1 MARPVKKGLQYFP
14 MDVDFFNDDKVI
26 ELMEQYGGNGAMVY
40 QAALCMVYRAG
51 YCLETTMERMAL
63 CITRMIGNRWLNREE
78 AAEILTFCGELGLF
92 DKALMGEGVFTSR
105 AIQERYA
112 ATKKE
117 VKNPVHWLLED
128 KGRVNSE
135 KPGVISEKPGV
146 IPEKP
151 PIIPSEIPQSK
162 VNKNKEKEIETKAN
176 ENKEREKGAGSAAP
190 SHTDAHAFL
199 SFGENGNV
207 FLTQLQYQMLKGKV
221 REPDKLIDSLSNYM
235 ASTGKTYH
243 DHYATLLRW
252 DALDR
257 ERPRLPGR
265 RENLHTSPPSYDIEA
280 FERDGFDLP
289 EFPFAPE

>member
-14 MDVDFFNDDKVI
+14 MDVDFFGDDKIV

-51 YCLETTMERMAL
+51 YCLETTVERMAL
-63 CITRMIGNRWLNREE
+63 CITRMVGNRWLNREE

-92 DKALMGEGVFTSR
+92 DRALMEEGVFTSR
-105 AIQERYA
+105 AIQRRYA

-128 KGRVNSE
+128 EEGINPE

-151 PIIPSEIPQSK
+151 PIIPTKTPQSK
-162 VNKNKEKEIETKAN
+162 VNKNKEKENETKEE
-176 ENKEREKGAGSAAP
+176 ENKEREKSADGASP
-190 SHTDAHAFL
+190 SHTDAQAFL

-207 FLTQLQYQMLKGKV
+207 YLTQTQYQLLSGKINGLD
-221 REPDKLIDSLSNYM
+221 RLIDSLSNYM
-235 ASTGKTYH
+235 ASTGKSYR

-252 DALDR
+252 DKLEQ
-257 ERPRLPGR
+257 ERPRLPGKR
-265 RENLHTSPPSYDIEA
+265 GNVDTSPPSFDIGE
-280 FERDGFDLP
+280 FDRGGFDLP
-289 EFPFAPE
+289 EFP

>member
-112 ATKKE
+112 AAMTRNKTA
-117 VKNPVHWLLED
+117 NRPHWLLEEEQ
-128 KGRVNSE
+128 KEVSVAETGVNVT
-135 KPGVISEKPGV
+135 KTGVIAAETTPNKRK
-146 IPEKP
+146 E
-151 PIIPSEIPQSK
+151 
-162 VNKNKEKEIETKAN
+162 NKNKEKEIETKAN
-176 ENKEREKGAGSAAP
+176 ENKEREKSAGSAAP
-190 SHTDAHAFL
+190 SHADAHAFL

-252 DALDR
+252 DKLEQ
-257 ERPRLPGR
+257 ERPRLPGK
-265 RENLHTSPPSYDIEA
+265 RENLHTSPPSYDIEE
-280 FERDGFDLP
+280 FERGGFDLP